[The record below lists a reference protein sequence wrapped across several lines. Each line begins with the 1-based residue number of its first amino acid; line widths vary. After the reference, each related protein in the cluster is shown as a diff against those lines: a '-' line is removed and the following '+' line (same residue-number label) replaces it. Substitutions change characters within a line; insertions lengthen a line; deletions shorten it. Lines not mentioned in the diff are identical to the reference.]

1 MHEIN
6 SLALRMGK
14 RVDKFSKIAVAAGV
28 GCLMMSVAAFAAD
41 APAPATDAAP
51 AAGTSEAAPAAD
63 AAAAPAAGTA
73 GSANPAAKADDKVK
87 IDPATQVGKS
97 SADGAKWQDTRW
109 VLESG
114 EPTYRISE
122 DHTID
127 WATYEGF
134 KRYHSECHTCHGANG
149 LGSTFAPALADSL
162 KTMTYEQFKE
172 TVSSGRTFTDRVM
185 PAFASNPNVMCYVD
199 DLYTYLKA
207 RADGALKP
215 GPTAVKKKVPKTK
228 EAQEYEKSCME

>member
-1 MHEIN
+1 V
-6 SLALRMGK
+6 K
-14 RVDKFSKIAVAAGV
+14 RLVDVAVVGLGIMLSVTAA
-28 GCLMMSVAAFAAD
+28 MAAD
-41 APAPATDAAP
+41 APAPAAADKAAP
-51 AAGTSEAAPAAD
+51 AAEAPAAD
-63 AAAAPAAGTA
+63 AAPAGTA
-73 GSANPAAKADDKVK
+73 GAGQAGSNKQAAGGGPSK
-87 IDPATQVGKS
+87 IDPKTQPGKS
-97 SADGAKWQDTRW
+97 AKDGATWSETRW

-122 DHTID
+122 DGTID

-134 KRYHSECHTCHGANG
+134 KRYHSECHVCHGPNG

-162 KTMTYEQFKE
+162 KTMTYDQFKE
-172 TVSSGRTFTDRVM
+172 VVSSGRTFSDRVM

-207 RADGALKP
+207 RADGALKS
-215 GPTAVKKKVPKTK
+215 GQAWVKKRVAKTK